1 MLIESEKRGIGE
13 LLERMEGVDLN
24 SLAQTVTNR
33 LIVPQSRGDAV
44 QAVILHTDSALD
56 LLKRRKMK
64 KDFLFRYLHDK
75 KVPIETSA
83 EKTTIVRKILELWGS
98 SDDADMY
105 FCDENSLDAPPPAPV
120 PSRNASHTS
129 LCSLDSLPSGA
140 LPTSYFSSLRR
151 TESNLSMMNYDESS
165 NSSFTQNSN
174 AHHTAPL
181 PLSQD
186 SFSSSLQMNQI
197 NSTTGSSI
205 INSCSSNCGNSLASS
220 ASMFPTTQSQCQ
232 DMAKNFVDWFYKILN
247 TCCHNPDVTEFNETM
262 FWPDANAKVNLFCE
276 W

>member
-1 MLIESEKRGIGE
+1 
-13 LLERMEGVDLN
+13 
-24 SLAQTVTNR
+24 
-33 LIVPQSRGDAV
+33 
-44 QAVILHTDSALD
+44 
-56 LLKRRKMK
+56 MK
-64 KDFLFRYLHDK
+64 KDFLFRYLHEK
-75 KVPIETSA
+75 KVPIEASA
-83 EKTTIVRKILELWGS
+83 EKTSLVKKILELWGS
-98 SDDADMY
+98 SDDADLY

-174 AHHTAPL
+174 AHHTTSL
-181 PLSQD
+181 LLSQD

-197 NSTTGSSI
+197 NCTTSSSSI
-205 INSCSSNCGNSLASS
+205 INSGSNSCSSSLASN

-247 TCCHNPDVTEFNETM
+247 TCCHNPEVTEFNQTM
-262 FWPDANAKVNLFCE
+262 FWPDANAKVNLLGNLFYILIPTCLLRLTPLLNKTTPSTCFLI
-276 W
+276 

>member
-1 MLIESEKRGIGE
+1 
-13 LLERMEGVDLN
+13 
-24 SLAQTVTNR
+24 
-33 LIVPQSRGDAV
+33 
-44 QAVILHTDSALD
+44 
-56 LLKRRKMK
+56 MK
-64 KDFLFRYLHDK
+64 KDFLFRYLHEK
-75 KVPIETSA
+75 KVPIEASA
-83 EKTTIVRKILELWGS
+83 EKTSLVKKILELWGS
-98 SDDADMY
+98 SDDADLY

-174 AHHTAPL
+174 AHHTTSL
-181 PLSQD
+181 LLSQD

-197 NSTTGSSI
+197 NCTTSSSSI
-205 INSCSSNCGNSLASS
+205 INSGSNSCSSSLASN

-247 TCCHNPDVTEFNETM
+247 TCCLNPDVTEFNQTM
-262 FWPDANAKVNLFCE
+262 FWPDANAKVNLLGNLFYILIPTCLLRLTPLLNKTTSYMFLNLVFRLKAVQFVFYE
-276 W
+276 KKDSCMKCIKQVYLQA